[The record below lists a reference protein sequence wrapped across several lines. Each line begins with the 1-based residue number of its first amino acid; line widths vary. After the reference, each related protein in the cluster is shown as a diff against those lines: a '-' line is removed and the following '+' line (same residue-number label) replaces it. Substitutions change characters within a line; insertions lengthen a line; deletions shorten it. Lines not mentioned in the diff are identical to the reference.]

1 MDNLCSI
8 VIERSQIPLITVFN
22 AMITASAIFIL
33 VHTAAPCP
41 RLLLSSCW
49 SEFLPDT
56 SVSPFYTNSWFLCER
71 KVSSKVCFHS
81 LSCYFIFFFFDSSFI
96 GQPMDSCIS
105 FFLRSCRVQE
115 FITILTLIYLSL
127 SRALSSASFSTL
139 SLVASIKEV
148 VLANGLAYSLS
159 NFSSFIFEFCMARL
173 VLIEGSCTF
182 CKD

>member
-1 MDNLCSI
+1 
-8 VIERSQIPLITVFN
+8 
-22 AMITASAIFIL
+22 
-33 VHTAAPCP
+33 
-41 RLLLSSCW
+41 
-49 SEFLPDT
+49 
-56 SVSPFYTNSWFLCER
+56 
-71 KVSSKVCFHS
+71 
-81 LSCYFIFFFFDSSFI
+81 
-96 GQPMDSCIS
+96 MDSCIS

-159 NFSSFIFEFCMARL
+159 NFSSFIFEFCIARL
-173 VLIEGSCTF
+173 VLIESNCTF